1 MDRNTL
7 TGKIFLATTKF
18 LPEPENDFGRVGPN
32 TNPEIINDFEFYFFL
47 RLIFANEDQ
56 PR

>member
-1 MDRNTL
+1 M
-7 TGKIFLATTKF
+7 TGKIFQATTKF

-32 TNPEIINDFEFYFFL
+32 TNPEIKNDFEFYIFL